1 MLNKKL
7 NTEIFYTILVIT
19 IAVFWGMGFVFIP
32 WAQQSN
38 APSSLICLFRFG
50 VSAILIA
57 AIFNKKIKIRKE
69 NILMSLVCGILLFA
83 GFLLNVMCQEY
94 TNPSNAAF
102 FTATNVVIVP
112 ILCAIF
118 FRKYKTP
125 LTVYICAGVSV
136 IGVLI
141 ICMGG
146 EDGMKLSFGL
156 GELMALLSAILFS
169 FHVLAMTKALE
180 KMDSISLTFAMF
192 AVGSVLFLAYYL
204 IFDLPKTPF
213 SELKWAPFTENGV
226 FSLGFGLSIT
236 GLTLLCSLYAYLVQ
250 TKAQTVMNPT
260 KVTLILSSESAFG
273 AMFSMIFG
281 MESFKW
287 TTIVGG
293 ALILAAVFYT
303 GWATRPK
310 PQTASAVNKDAEGK
324 GQLNPSTAEATAS
337 ETAATEE
344 KQAEQTVELPAIS
357 EVVGAAHI
365 PAIIQTLT
373 ETAQEKSS
381 EGVENV
387 KENQSKP

>member
-1 MLNKKL
+1 MATKKL
-7 NTEIFYTILVIT
+7 NTEIFYTILVVS

-38 APSSLICLFRFG
+38 SPSSLICLFRFG

-57 AIFNKKIKIRKE
+57 AIFNRKIKIRKE
-69 NILMSLVCGILLFA
+69 NILMSFICGILIFV
-83 GFLLNVMCQEY
+83 GFLFNVMCQEY
-94 TNPSNAAF
+94 TTPSNAAF

-125 LTVYICAGVSV
+125 VTVYVCAGVSV
-136 IGVLI
+136 IGVLV

-146 EDGMKLSFGL
+146 EGGMQLSFGI
-156 GELMALLSAILFS
+156 GELMALASAILFS

-180 KMDSISLTFAMF
+180 KTDSISLTFSMF
-192 AVGSVLFLAYYL
+192 AVASVLFLAYYL
-204 IFDLPKTPF
+204 IVDLPKIPF

-236 GLTLLCSLYAYLVQ
+236 GITVLCSFYAYLVQ

-260 KVTLILSSESAFG
+260 KVTLILSSESSFG
-273 AMFSMIFG
+273 AVFSMIFG

-287 TTIVGG
+287 STVVGG

-303 GWATRPK
+303 GLATRPK
-310 PQTASAVNKDAEGK
+310 PVPSASPQPEAAPDDGTHKAE
-324 GQLNPSTAEATAS
+324 PPAEKA
-337 ETAATEE
+337 ETENGRTREE
-344 KQAEQTVELPAIS
+344 QPPVELPAIS
-357 EVVGAAHI
+357 EVIGAAQI
-365 PAIIQTLT
+365 PSIRQTLC
-373 ETAQEKSS
+373 ETDKQE
-381 EGVENV
+381 NP
-387 KENQSKP
+387 QSDADDRES